1 MRILIIDNEPSIREL
16 LADMI
21 EAVTPATHIMAMA
34 DGVQSG
40 LEQIAVFKPEIV
52 LLDVEMDDGTGFDL
66 MRQVGNP
73 SFQLIFT
80 TAHNKYA
87 IQAFKCSAIDYLLKP
102 VDMQE
107 LSNAL
112 QRAAAQINNTS
123 LQQQLAVLM
132 QELHVK
138 DAAER
143 QLVLKGSE
151 ASYFVRIGDIL
162 YCEAEG
168 SYTRF
173 YLTDEK
179 PILVSKNLSVF
190 EEILLPLGFIR
201 THHSYLVNIRKIKL
215 YDRTAGEQL
224 VLVNG
229 EKVPVSHR
237 KKEFVLNSL
246 ERGLLK

>member
-21 EAVTPATHIMAMA
+21 EAVAPATHIMAMA

-132 QELHVK
+132 QELQVK

-151 ASYFVRIGDIL
+151 ASYFVR
-162 YCEAEG
+162 
-168 SYTRF
+168 
-173 YLTDEK
+173 
-179 PILVSKNLSVF
+179 ILVSKNLSVF